1 MFSTAGGMMQQRL
14 KAVCNII
21 LVCAA
26 LLAAAGV
33 QAQQAGQ
40 NPRIALVIGNAT
52 YRDAALAT
60 PANDA
65 GLIAQT
71 LQAAGFDVVG
81 ARDLDGQSLR
91 TAFRDFL
98 QKAEAAGPD
107 MQAFVYLAGRAV
119 QYNGDNYFVPVDA
132 RISRDADVPI
142 EAIRM
147 SDFTHA
153 LAATPGRARI
163 IVLDA
168 ARANPYAGQGAPLA
182 PGLALVDPEPGE
194 LIAFNAAPG
203 TLAGDEEGPYG
214 VFAKTL
220 AGAIRQGG
228 VDIAQAFDQTR
239 VSVNAETQGALLPF
253 SASRLGGPFYV
264 FERAADAPPP
274 GPSLAETERQ
284 PLSSLSAADAYAAAL
299 ERDTMKGYRE
309 FLAAYPKSDQARR
322 VRAILAVRR
331 EAAYWRRTAGA
342 DTPRAYW
349 TYLHTYPKGPHVA
362 DARRRLAMLSAEF
375 EPPPD
380 FRPERFADLPPPP
393 PDERIYE
400 ERPIYAFDDFG
411 PPPPPPPEQYVY
423 VEDDEW
429 RDLPP
434 PPPPTQVGLLPVLGF
449 ALPIA
454 VGAVAY
460 QGLFHRNGIAPQ
472 GAPRFRPP
480 PPAPPP
486 LPANIK
492 PQAPP
497 KPAAAASAAANGAVV
512 KPLPPIGRRGRPGA
526 PTPAAPAVAPPN
538 PAGTPAA
545 PAAGPGGKTN
555 PLPGAGAAPAVHVA
569 PGGKPL
575 PAPTAPLAPAGP
587 AGKPP
592 AAASPAAVAPA
603 PANPAKTP
611 AAPAAPGPAPKP
623 LPAPPAVANPA
634 VAVPPAALPAG
645 KTNPP
650 AGAEAAP
657 AVRVAPG
664 GKPLPAP
671 TAPLAPAGPAGK
683 PPAAASPAAVA
694 PAAPA
699 AAVPGGSSSG
709 APQQS
714 MRPRQP
720 LRLPPRLV
728 RRSRQS
734 TRPRQPR
741 RSLRLLVP
749 RLRQSTRPLPPLRFP
764 PRLVRRSRQSM
775 RPRQPLR
782 RQPLLGPRL
791 RQSTRP
797 RRPPRRLR
805 LLVRRPRLYTRPR
818 QPLRLPPR
826 LVRFPRLSTRPRR
839 RNCGP
844 AESPACRPVR
854 NRRAAS
860 AGHDKPALNGLADQG
875 ADPRRHR
882 HRQRAPQADPERRPQ
897 HRSAA
902 RPGPER
908 AEREEKD
915 QRGGGDG
922 LNDGALRREKRR
934 QRRRSGADREGK
946 SRREGGLDR
955 FGLRALVQAKL
966 VARMGVERVLGHE
979 LTSDLSRKLRLQASL
994 FVDMGELLPLFGRPL
1009 AQRVLFAREIGAL
1022 RVGL

>member
-1 MFSTAGGMMQQRL
+1 MSRRFTGFVA
-14 KAVCNII
+14 I
-21 LVCAA
+21 LVALATVFALPAA
-26 LLAAAGV
+26 D
-33 QAQQAGQ
+33 AQQAAQ

-65 GLIAQT
+65 GLVAQT

-98 QKAEAAGPD
+98 QKAAAAGPD

-132 RISRDADVPI
+132 QINRDADVPI

-168 ARANPYAGQGAPLA
+168 ARANPYAAQGAPLA

-214 VFAKTL
+214 VYAKTL

-253 SASRLGGPFYV
+253 SASKLGGPFYV

-299 ERDTMKGYRE
+299 ERDTIKGYRE
-309 FLAAYPKSDQARR
+309 FLAAHPKSDQARR

-331 EAAYWRRTAGA
+331 EAAYWRRTVGA

-411 PPPPPPPEQYVY
+411 PPPPPPAEQYVY
-423 VEDDEW
+423 VEDDDW

-434 PPPPTQVGLLPVLGF
+434 PPPPPQIGVLPVLGF

-460 QGLFHRNGIAPQ
+460 QGLFHRNGIAPP
-472 GAPRFRPP
+472 GAPHFRSRPP
-480 PPAPPP
+480 GPPP

-497 KPAAAASAAANGAVV
+497 QPAAAASSVRNGAVV

-526 PTPAAPAVAPPN
+526 PA
-538 PAGTPAA
+538 
-545 PAAGPGGKTN
+545 
-555 PLPGAGAAPAVHVA
+555 
-569 PGGKPL
+569 
-575 PAPTAPLAPAGP
+575 
-587 AGKPP
+587 
-592 AAASPAAVAPA
+592 
-603 PANPAKTP
+603 
-611 AAPAAPGPAPKP
+611 AAPG
-623 LPAPPAVANPA
+623 NPA
-634 VAVPPAALPAG
+634 VAAPPASLPTG

-650 AGAEAAP
+650 PGAAALP

-664 GKPLPAP
+664 GKPLPAS
-671 TAPLAPAGPAGK
+671 TAPVAPAMGGKPLPAAAQ
-683 PPAAASPAAVA
+683 PPAAVSAPASKPDVVAKPPGAVPAAPRPA
-694 PAAPA
+694 PAPVHAPAPA
-699 AAVPGGSSSG
+699 AAVPA
-709 APQQS
+709 AP
-714 MRPRQP
+714 RPAPAPVHAPAPAAAIPAAPRPAPAPVHAPAPAQ
-720 LRLPPRLV
+720 LRACGKPGLPPC
-728 RRSRQS
+728 
-734 TRPRQPR
+734 P
-741 RSLRLLVP
+741 
-749 RLRQSTRPLPPLRFP
+749 
-764 PRLVRRSRQSM
+764 
-775 RPRQPLR
+775 
-782 RQPLLGPRL
+782 
-791 RQSTRP
+791 
-797 RRPPRRLR
+797 
-805 LLVRRPRLYTRPR
+805 
-818 QPLRLPPR
+818 
-826 LVRFPRLSTRPRR
+826 
-839 RNCGP
+839 
-844 AESPACRPVR
+844 
-854 NRRAAS
+854 
-860 AGHDKPALNGLADQG
+860 K
-875 ADPRRHR
+875 
-882 HRQRAPQADPERRPQ
+882 
-897 HRSAA
+897 
-902 RPGPER
+902 
-908 AEREEKD
+908 
-915 QRGGGDG
+915 
-922 LNDGALRREKRR
+922 
-934 QRRRSGADREGK
+934 
-946 SRREGGLDR
+946 
-955 FGLRALVQAKL
+955 
-966 VARMGVERVLGHE
+966 
-979 LTSDLSRKLRLQASL
+979 
-994 FVDMGELLPLFGRPL
+994 
-1009 AQRVLFAREIGAL
+1009 
-1022 RVGL
+1022 

>member
-526 PTPAAPAVAPPN
+526 PSARRSRSRAAEPCRDSRRSRSGSGRKDEPASRRRGG
-538 PAGTPAA
+538 AGCSRRSGRQALAGANRAA
-545 PAAGPGGKTN
+545 RPRWSCRKASGGGVSRRC
-555 PLPGAGAAPAVHVA
+555 GAGAGEPRQDPRGSGRAR
-569 PGGKPL
+569 
-575 PAPTAPLAPAGP
+575 
-587 AGKPP
+587 
-592 AAASPAAVAPA
+592 S
-603 PANPAKTP
+603 
-611 AAPAAPGPAPKP
+611 
-623 LPAPPAVANPA
+623 
-634 VAVPPAALPAG
+634 
-645 KTNPP
+645 
-650 AGAEAAP
+650 GAEAAS
-657 AVRVAPG
+657 
-664 GKPLPAP
+664 
-671 TAPLAPAGPAGK
+671 GPAGGRQSGRGRSASRASGRK
-683 PPAAASPAAVA
+683 DEPACRRRGGASCSRRSGRQALAGANRAARPRWSCRQASGCGVSRRCGARRSRRGGS
-694 PAAPA
+694 
-699 AAVPGGSSSG
+699 GGSSSG
-709 APQQS
+709 APRS
-714 MRPRQP
+714 PCARASRCGSRRASSGSPSCTRARASRGGPCGSSSGAPGSPRARASRCGPAAPRPA
-720 LRLPPRLV
+720 PPAV
-728 RRSRQS
+728 HAPAPAAAVPAAP
-734 TRPRQPR
+734 RPAPPAVHAPAPPR
-741 RSLRLLVP
+741 RSLRLLVR
-749 RLRQSTRPLPPLRFP
+749 RLRL
-764 PRLVRRSRQSM
+764 
-775 RPRQPLR
+775 
-782 RQPLLGPRL
+782 
-791 RQSTRP
+791 STRP

-805 LLVRRPRLYTRPR
+805 LLVRR
-818 QPLRLPPR
+818 
-826 LVRFPRLSTRPRR
+826 PRLSTRPRR

-979 LTSDLSRKLRLQASL
+979 LTSDLSRKLRLQAPL

>member
-284 PLSSLSAADAYAAAL
+284 PLSSLSAGDAYAAAL

-331 EAAYWRRTAGA
+331 EAAYWRRTASA

-512 KPLPPIGRRGRPGA
+512 KPLPPIGRHGRPGA
-526 PTPAAPAVAPPN
+526 PAPAAPAVAPPN
-538 PAGTPAA
+538 PARDSRRSRSRSGRKDEPASRRRGGA
-545 PAAGPGGKTN
+545 GCSRRSGRQALAGANRAACPRWSCRKASGGGVSHR
-555 PLPGAGAAPAVHVA
+555 GAGAGEPRQDPRGSGRARSGAEAASGPAGGRQSGRGRSASCASGRKDEPACRRRGGAGCSRRSGRQALAGANRAARPRWSCRQASGRGVSRACGARRGGSGAPRPALPAVH
-569 PGGKPL
+569 
-575 PAPTAPLAPAGP
+575 
-587 AGKPP
+587 
-592 AAASPAAVAPA
+592 APA
-603 PANPAKTP
+603 PAAAAVP
-611 AAPAAPGPAPKP
+611 AAPRPR
-623 LPAPPAVANPA
+623 PPAVH
-634 VAVPPAALPAG
+634 
-645 KTNPP
+645 
-650 AGAEAAP
+650 AP
-657 AVRVAPG
+657 
-664 GKPLPAP
+664 
-671 TAPLAPAGPAGK
+671 
-683 PPAAASPAAVA
+683 
-694 PAAPA
+694 APA
-699 AAVPGGSSSG
+699 AAVPA
-709 APQQS
+709 AP
-714 MRPRQP
+714 RPTPPAVHAPAPAAAVPAAPRP
-720 LRLPPRLV
+720 TPPAVHAPAPAAAALPAPRPV
-728 RRSRQS
+728 SPAVHAPAPAAVVPAAPRPTPPAVHAACARR
-734 TRPRQPR
+734 
-741 RSLRLLVP
+741 
-749 RLRQSTRPLPPLRFP
+749 
-764 PRLVRRSRQSM
+764 
-775 RPRQPLR
+775 
-782 RQPLLGPRL
+782 
-791 RQSTRP
+791 
-797 RRPPRRLR
+797 RRPLR
-805 LLVRRPRLYTRPR
+805 LLVRRPR
-818 QPLRLPPR
+818 Q
-826 LVRFPRLSTRPRR
+826 STRPRR

-844 AESPACRPVR
+844 AESPACRPVQID
-854 NRRAAS
+854 
-860 AGHDKPALNGLADQG
+860 GP
-875 ADPRRHR
+875 PR
-882 HRQRAPQADPERRPQ
+882 P
-897 HRSAA
+897 AA
-902 RPGPER
+902 RQNPR
-908 AEREEKD
+908 
-915 QRGGGDG
+915 
-922 LNDGALRREKRR
+922 
-934 QRRRSGADREGK
+934 
-946 SRREGGLDR
+946 
-955 FGLRALVQAKL
+955 
-966 VARMGVERVLGHE
+966 
-979 LTSDLSRKLRLQASL
+979 
-994 FVDMGELLPLFGRPL
+994 
-1009 AQRVLFAREIGAL
+1009 
-1022 RVGL
+1022 

>member
-1 MFSTAGGMMQQRL
+1 MSRRFRTGFA
-14 KAVCNII
+14 AI
-21 LVCAA
+21 LVALTAFFALPAA
-26 LLAAAGV
+26 E
-33 QAQQAGQ
+33 AQQAAQ
-40 NPRIALVIGNAT
+40 NPRLALVIGNAT

-65 GLIAQT
+65 GLVAQT

-98 QKAEAAGPD
+98 QKAAAAGPD

-132 RISRDADVPI
+132 RINRDADVPI

-168 ARANPYAGQGAPLA
+168 ARANPYAAQGAPLA

-214 VFAKTL
+214 VYAKTL

-284 PLSSLSAADAYAAAL
+284 PLSSLSAADAYGAAL

-331 EAAYWRRTAGA
+331 EAAYWRRTVGA

-393 PDERIYE
+393 PDERFYE

-411 PPPPPPPEQYVY
+411 PPPPPPAEQYVY
-423 VEDDEW
+423 VEDDDW

-434 PPPPTQVGLLPVLGF
+434 PPPPPQIGVLPVLGF

-497 KPAAAASAAANGAVV
+497 QPAAAASAAANGAVV

-526 PTPAAPAVAPPN
+526 PA
-538 PAGTPAA
+538 
-545 PAAGPGGKTN
+545 
-555 PLPGAGAAPAVHVA
+555 
-569 PGGKPL
+569 
-575 PAPTAPLAPAGP
+575 
-587 AGKPP
+587 
-592 AAASPAAVAPA
+592 
-603 PANPAKTP
+603 
-611 AAPAAPGPAPKP
+611 AAPG
-623 LPAPPAVANPA
+623 NPA

-650 AGAEAAP
+650 PGAAAPP

-664 GKPLPAP
+664 GKPLPPTPVASATGGKP
-671 TAPLAPAGPAGK
+671 LPASTAPVAPARAASLRRQRRL
-683 PPAAASPAAVA
+683 PPLRRRPPLRTPRLRRRSRFRPRRRRAIRPWPFRQPRFRPERRTRRRAPRRCRLFASLRAASPYRRQRRRSLRRRAASLCPRRLSRQRPRA
-694 PAAPA
+694 LQRR
-699 AAVPGGSSSG
+699 SLTLCRNRL
-709 APQQS
+709 PQPLRLLVRRSRRS
-714 MRPRQP
+714 MRPRRPPRRLVRFPRLYTRPRQP
-720 LRLPPRLV
+720 LRRQSLLVPRLRRSTRPLRRLRRQSHLVPRSRRSTRRLRLPRRLRLLV

-734 TRPRQPR
+734 TRPRRPLR
-741 RSLRLLVP
+741 RQSLLVP
-749 RLRQSTRPLPPLRFP
+749 RLRQSTRPLQL
-764 PRLVRRSRQSM
+764 
-775 RPRQPLR
+775 
-782 RQPLLGPRL
+782 
-791 RQSTRP
+791 P
-797 RRPPRRLR
+797 RRPPLR
-805 LLVRRPRLYTRPR
+805 
-818 QPLRLPPR
+818 
-826 LVRFPRLSTRPRR
+826 VRFPRQSTRPRR

-882 HRQRAPQADPERRPQ
+882 HRQRAPEADPERRPQ
-897 HRSAA
+897 HGRAA
-902 RPGPER
+902 RPGAER
-908 AEREEKD
+908 AERDQKD

-934 QRRRSGADREGK
+934 QRRQRGADREGE
-946 SRREGGLDR
+946 SRREGGL
-955 FGLRALVQAKL
+955 
-966 VARMGVERVLGHE
+966 
-979 LTSDLSRKLRLQASL
+979 
-994 FVDMGELLPLFGRPL
+994 GRPW
-1009 AQRVLFAREIGAL
+1009 AARARSSQARRAHGRRA
-1022 RVGL
+1022 RPWP